1 MFVLYRFYEKN
12 PKSILGTPGQFQGLN
27 GGVLLLRL
35 DRMRKNVLFNHYL
48 TTEGI
53 KELAYRYGF
62 TNTKWQTHISQNSNL
77 WCFYGGS
84 EFRLL
89 YIWFRFDLFIWLAFL
104 VGL

>member
-35 DRMRKNVLFNHYL
+35 DRMRENVLFNHYL

-53 KELAYRYGF
+53 TELAYRYGF
-62 TNTKWQTHISQNSNL
+62 TNTSLGITTIPFLYLQMFLKKVYRIVFEKNV
-77 WCFYGGS
+77 CFLQELKIGTV
-84 EFRLL
+84 
-89 YIWFRFDLFIWLAFL
+89 W
-104 VGL
+104 